1 MFFIMKNH
9 ENHHLVG
16 ALEHCLVYHMFH
28 ISGSGNV
35 IIPAD
40 DIICLYRL
48 FFFNHQPVRLS
59 AAVRRQNA
67 PAKWCFI
74 VEKNVK
80 MKPHEL

>member
-28 ISGSGNV
+28 ISGIGNV

-48 FFFNHQPVRLS
+48 FFFQPSASQTVRSS
-59 AAVRRQNA
+59 AAPELSRQMV
-67 PAKWCFI
+67 FHR
-74 VEKNVK
+74 EKK
-80 MKPHEL
+80 M